1 MSSHQP
7 SHRTPA
13 SAEFWCRE
21 GGGRTGPGAVR
32 FAGTLL
38 AMLLMAAGP
47 ALGEAPPKISIGVE
61 VNSPPLSFVNTAGIS
76 DGFAAG
82 LLREMEQTGVVSFT
96 IAPGPWSFI
105 LQEFEAGRIDAL
117 ANVTISDERRETMD
131 FSITHASV
139 HSITYTRPDRPRIR
153 HTADFAGRTMGTLS
167 GTFVHNIAV
176 IHEGWGARIVQYYSW
191 SELLRAVKKGDCD
204 FALLMRPLK
213 FEQPDEMG
221 LRREF
226 VDDLIHYFHI
236 AVHRGDRETLERI
249 NEALA
254 IVRHSGAFD
263 RLYAKWIGPIEP
275 HPISLLDLRPYYP
288 PAAGILLILALVFA
302 WQRHIN
308 RRLWRQTHA
317 LHASEEKYR
326 LLVENAHEVIFV
338 VQDNQVKFVNKAATL
353 LTGIDPAHIIDRS
366 IFDFFPMEQQVDAV
380 ARRDRLLRGELAEAS
395 DEYQVSVPGGNGP
408 WLQVTSVRIEW
419 EGRPATLNLG
429 ADVTARH
436 HAENVLRESLREKE
450 GLLKEIHHRVKNN
463 LQVVTS
469 LLRLEAGRSKVEAT
483 RTALQEMQG
492 RIRSMA
498 LLHEMLYRSSDFA
511 GVDLADYLRQLATQ
525 LFRALNTRFGAIRLH
540 LELESI
546 TLGIDQAIP
555 CGLIVNELLT
565 NSLKHAF
572 SDGREGEIRIGLVRT
587 PAGPVQLDVSD
598 NGVGLP
604 ADLAGL
610 RTSSLGLQLVTDL
623 ARQLH
628 GKLAFSTPG
637 TGAVFTITFAP
648 TEPPPPGNGSPAQ
661 GRDRLLSP

>member
-1 MSSHQP
+1 MSCHIQS
-7 SHRTPA
+7 
-13 SAEFWCRE
+13 
-21 GGGRTGPGAVR
+21 
-32 FAGTLL
+32 LL
-38 AMLLMAAGP
+38 AILLLAAGP
-47 ALGEAPPKISIGVE
+47 ALGESPPKITIGLE
-61 VNSPPLSFVNTAGIS
+61 VNSPPLSFVNEAGIS
-76 DGFAAG
+76 DGFAAE
-82 LLREMEQTGVVSFT
+82 LLREMEQTGAVSFT
-96 IAPGPWSFI
+96 IVPSYWSFI
-105 LQEFEAGRIDAL
+105 LQEFQTGRLDAL
-117 ANVTISDERRETMD
+117 ANVTVSDERRETMD

-153 HTADFAGRTMGTLS
+153 RTAEFAGRTMGMLS
-167 GTFVHNIAV
+167 GTFVHSIAV
-176 IHEGWGARIVQYYSW
+176 KNQGWGARIVLYTSW
-191 SELLRAVKKGDCD
+191 AEMLRAVKNGDCD

-236 AVHRGDRETLERI
+236 AVHRGDRAALERI

-254 IVRHSGAFD
+254 MVRHNGTFD

-275 HPISLLDLRPYYP
+275 HPISLLDLQPYYV
-288 PAAGILLILALVFA
+288 PAAVVLLILTLLFA

-338 VQDNQVKFVNKAATL
+338 VQDNRVKFVNKAASL
-353 LTGIDPAHIIDRS
+353 LTGVDPAHLIDRS
-366 IFDFFPMEQQVDAV
+366 IFDFLPTEAQADA
-380 ARRDRLLRGELAEAS
+380 AKRRDRLLSGELAEAS
-395 DEYQVSVPGGNGP
+395 DEFQVALPGGNGP

-419 EGRPATLNLG
+419 EARPATLNLG

-436 HAENVLRESLREKE
+436 HAETVLRESLRVKE

-498 LLHEMLYRSSDFA
+498 LLHEMLYRSTDFA
-511 GVDLADYLRQLATQ
+511 GVDLADYVRQLATQ
-525 LFRALNTRFGAIRLH
+525 LFRALNTRFGAIRLN
-540 LELESI
+540 LELDSI
-546 TLGIDQAIP
+546 SLVIDQAIP

-572 SDGREGEIRIGLVRT
+572 PDGREGEIRIGLVRT
-587 PAGPVQLDVSD
+587 PAGQVLLGVSD

-604 ADLAGL
+604 ADLAAL
-610 RTSSLGLQLVTDL
+610 RTHSLGLQLVTDL

-628 GKLAFSTPG
+628 GTLELSAPG
-637 TGAVFTITFAP
+637 AGAVFTVTFAP
-648 TEPPPPGNGSPAQ
+648 SVLPPPLGNGSPAELR
-661 GRDRLLSP
+661 GRLLSP